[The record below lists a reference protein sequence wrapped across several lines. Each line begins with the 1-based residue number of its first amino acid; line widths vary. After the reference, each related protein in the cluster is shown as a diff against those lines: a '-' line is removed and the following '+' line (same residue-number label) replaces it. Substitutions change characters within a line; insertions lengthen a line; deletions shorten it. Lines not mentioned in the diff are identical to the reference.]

1 MFSCILW
8 NLIYLK
14 SPSLTMDLL
23 SESGWVWSSRRFR
36 RENTCHCHNHRW
48 DYSPFVHHLLTV
60 DLRFSKN
67 CQTTG
72 MLCVWGKKTL
82 ELKER
87 QQLGGGGAQSV
98 KVSNHFFVHGG
109 ISCVLQVLRD
119 HILVAV
125 SEYILILDHSCQVSF
140 APPSS
145 LSTPPGGVSVEAV
158 RKRSSLLCSIWRTL
172 GGRRCFQVRNK

>member
-1 MFSCILW
+1 
-8 NLIYLK
+8 
-14 SPSLTMDLL
+14 MDLL

-48 DYSPFVHHLLTV
+48 DSSPFFHHKLAV
-60 DLRFSKN
+60 DLRVLKI

-98 KVSNHFFVHGG
+98 KVSNHFFLHGG
-109 ISCVLQVLRD
+109 KSCVLQVLRD
-119 HILVAV
+119 QILVAV
-125 SEYILILDHSCQVSF
+125 SEYILILDNSCQVSF
-140 APPSS
+140 SPPSLFWFS
-145 LSTPPGGVSVEAV
+145 QEVFRLKQYGSGALSCVASDGHWVVAGAS
-158 RKRSSLLCSIWRTL
+158 RSGISNHKEQVTVPKNTL
-172 GGRRCFQVRNK
+172 